1 MGGNAT
7 SGGWGGDTR
16 AGAVMNALSR
26 ALGGIVRAQSD
37 GDGEP
42 LYRFVPDSGR
52 EEEEKKEEEE
62 GAKHESPWYVLEFD
76 RSGSGLIPLG
86 AADQNQS
93 AVSASALRNRLGG
106 GGWRNLIWEGETQ
119 QQQQRS
125 ETVAAALTMEILWH
139 RVTLQMRLYPAED
152 PGSQLGEALA
162 RAIDADVNGAV
173 TEWIADGSLLS
184 VLKEDREV
192 GGGKVIA
199 VSNGEGGA
207 MFSAIGA
214 DNVLGAEAEKHL
226 GALADLGFMDPLRI
240 VGIVLFV
247 LVSIFAFLLFKVAK
261 RNRKKR
267 IKDEIWGTLLKSDQD
282 LNNLLSVGLVM
293 SIDGDHETRMSS
305 SREDGPFA
313 PSSKGGEEGSFHSHG
328 NGDPRNI
335 LASQSQQPRMVAKVY
350 DEEEMGYSKDNS
362 MLMGGY
368 QRTAHILTHVNVGP
382 VGTEG
387 VETGYHAP
395 TPGGDD

>member
-1 MGGNAT
+1 M
-7 SGGWGGDTR
+7 
-16 AGAVMNALSR
+16 
-26 ALGGIVRAQSD
+26 
-37 GDGEP
+37 
-42 LYRFVPDSGR
+42 
-52 EEEEKKEEEE
+52 
-62 GAKHESPWYVLEFD
+62 
-76 RSGSGLIPLG
+76 
-86 AADQNQS
+86 
-93 AVSASALRNRLGG
+93 
-106 GGWRNLIWEGETQ
+106 
-119 QQQQRS
+119 
-125 ETVAAALTMEILWH
+125 
-139 RVTLQMRLYPAED
+139 
-152 PGSQLGEALA
+152 
-162 RAIDADVNGAV
+162 
-173 TEWIADGSLLS
+173 
-184 VLKEDREV
+184 
-192 GGGKVIA
+192 IA